1 MDIHSCH
8 VVQARSCAVQLG
20 PGQPKGSALESWCLV
35 VYIYILFVTTA
46 NLWPPRSLR
55 IYIYIH
61 VYILYIHIYQYQSG
75 LCCSTSPAC
84 TLLGYIRARLLSR
97 ILFGKCWPCR
107 RCRQAASRGCQAASK
122 ICDCFEGFPRPL
134 GPARL
139 QKHTSSETGSVTRPG
154 SVAVSQPAQTKRSK
168 RLVERGRVSGE
179 DPGISGWGRGGEER
193 QVNKM

>member
-1 MDIHSCH
+1 VDIHSCH

-55 IYIYIH
+55 IYIYIYIH

-84 TLLGYIRARLLSR
+84 TLLGYVHGSSAVFCLASVGHAGVADRLHLEVVKQPAKYVTV
-97 ILFGKCWPCR
+97 LKAFPDPWG
-107 RCRQAASRGCQAASK
+107 RQDFKNTHLLKRGRS
-122 ICDCFEGFPRPL
+122 P
-134 GPARL
+134 GPA
-139 QKHTSSETGSVTRPG
+139 Q
-154 SVAVSQPAQTKRSK
+154 
-168 RLVERGRVSGE
+168 
-179 DPGISGWGRGGEER
+179 
-193 QVNKM
+193 